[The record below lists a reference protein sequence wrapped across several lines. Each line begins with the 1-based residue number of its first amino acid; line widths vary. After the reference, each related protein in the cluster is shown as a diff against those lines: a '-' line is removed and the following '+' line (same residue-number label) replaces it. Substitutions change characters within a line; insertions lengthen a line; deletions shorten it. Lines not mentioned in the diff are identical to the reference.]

1 MRTDLL
7 LFLLF
12 ACFFVSGC
20 GSAHEPLSGKVTFED
35 GSPLPKGEVIFVTD
49 SFQAVGT
56 IQEDGTYTVGSL
68 GMADGLP
75 PGTYR
80 VYISEAVEHL
90 GGDIDAPTDDRP
102 LVAAKYTAADTS
114 GLTCEV
120 PAEDNRFDIT
130 VTPPE

>member
-1 MRTDLL
+1 MRTAL
-7 LFLLF
+7 LFFVLF
-12 ACFFVSGC
+12 ACVFVSGC
-20 GSAHEPLSGKVTFED
+20 GTDHKRLSGKVTFED
-35 GSPLPKGEVIFVTD
+35 GSPLTKGEVIFVTE

-80 VYISEAVEHL
+80 VYISDAVEYL
-90 GGDIDAPTDDRP
+90 GGDIDSPMAAKP

-120 PAEDNRFDIT
+120 PTENNRFDIT
-130 VTPPE
+130 VSPPE

>member
-1 MRTDLL
+1 MRE
-7 LFLLF
+7 
-12 ACFFVSGC
+12 S
-20 GSAHEPLSGKVTFED
+20 PVTT
-35 GSPLPKGEVIFVTD
+35 GEVIFVTE

-68 GMADGLP
+68 EMADGLP

-80 VYISEAVEHL
+80 VYISDAVDL
-90 GGDIDAPTDDRP
+90 GEDIDSPEDDKP
-102 LVAAKYTAADTS
+102 LVAEKYTAADTS

-120 PAEDNRFDIT
+120 PAENNRFDIT